1 MRTRRGTWW
10 PGVVLAAIAVGLI
23 GFPLIVAALG
33 VLLGIV
39 AAALAVA
46 VAVGPWVAVAYLGY
60 RLVTR
65 SSARRR
71 AHAQAVAAGQPWQ
84 AAPGQPMPAP
94 PPAEPARDPLERL
107 PEEQRAQVD
116 RIRRKGVA
124 LLQRA
129 EQFPTGSRNLHLV
142 QRTLDTY
149 LPATLNS
156 YLAMPPGADE
166 WVVAPDG
173 RTGLQVLRDQLSLL
187 EAKLDEVNNDLWQA
201 DVQRLLANERFL
213 EEHFG
218 RKPDELTIR

>member
-1 MRTRRGTWW
+1 M
-10 PGVVLAAIAVGLI
+10 AATALGLL
-23 GFPLIVAALG
+23 GFPLIIAVLG
-33 VLLGIV
+33 VLLGLV

-65 SSARRR
+65 SSAKRR
-71 AHAQAVAAGQPWQ
+71 AQAQAVAAGQPWQ
-84 AAPGQPMPAP
+84 AAPGQPLPAQP
-94 PPAEPARDPLERL
+94 PPAEPTRDPLERL

-116 RIRRKGVA
+116 RIRRKGAA

-149 LPATLNS
+149 LPATLSS

-173 RTGLQVLRDQLSLL
+173 RTGLQVLRDQLTLL
-187 EAKLDEVNNDLWQA
+187 EAKLDEVNKDLWQA

-218 RKPDELTIR
+218 RQPDELTIR

>member
-1 MRTRRGTWW
+1 M
-10 PGVVLAAIAVGLI
+10 AAIAVGLI
-23 GFPLIVAALG
+23 GFPLIAAVLG
-33 VLLGIV
+33 VLLGLV

-46 VAVGPWVAVAYLGY
+46 VAVGPWVAVVYRGY

-65 SSARRR
+65 SSAKRR
-71 AHAQAVAAGQPWQ
+71 ARAQAVPPGQPWQ
-84 AAPGQPMPAP
+84 AAPGQPMPAPPP

-116 RIRRKGVA
+116 RIRQKSAA

-173 RTGLQVLRDQLSLL
+173 RTGLQVLRDQLALL
-187 EAKLDEVNNDLWQA
+187 EAKLDEVNRDLWQA

-218 RKPDELTIR
+218 RQPDELTIR